1 MDGCAV
7 AVDRCNLEIRVQA
20 LGTGYCVNNIE
31 QNIDGKVQI
40 LNEMFLSAFAMFKLV
55 FHLSDDFDLCKNIAH
70 EIVNCVL
77 GKAGYESSVKVEES
91 RADSETACAAV
102 ADKKVVDE
110 VINKEPLSEDVDV
123 DKVKTEAKTEEDTGI
138 LSNEEG

>member
-7 AVDRCNLEIRVQA
+7 AVDRCSLEISVQA
-20 LGTGYCVNNIE
+20 LGTGYYVNNIE

-77 GKAGYESSVKVEES
+77 GKAGYESGVKVEES
-91 RADSETACAAV
+91 KAGDSPKTADADKNV
-102 ADKKVVDE
+102 ADE
-110 VINKEPLSEDVDV
+110 VKNTEALSEDVDV
-123 DKVKTEAKTEEDTGI
+123 GKIKTEAKTEEYTGI
-138 LSNEEG
+138 LFNEEGK